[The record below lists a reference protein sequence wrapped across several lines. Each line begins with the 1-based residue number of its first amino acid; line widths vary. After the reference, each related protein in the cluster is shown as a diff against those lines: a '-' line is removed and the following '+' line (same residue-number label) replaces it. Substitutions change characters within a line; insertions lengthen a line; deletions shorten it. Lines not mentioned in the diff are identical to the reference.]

1 MGDEQEKLKS
11 RRRRPPVHHS
21 GEGGKYFAD
30 LVPACRGPV
39 DATMLA
45 TRYILGRGARSTTFL
60 RSSSLRRA
68 EAVALLSTSSAVP
81 DEIRRLRNIGISAH
95 IDSGKTTLTERIL
108 FYTGRIKAIHDVR
121 GKDGVGAKMDSMD
134 LEREKG
140 ITIQSAATFTSWNDN
155 FINIIDTPGHVDFTI
170 EVERALRVLDGAV
183 LVLCSVSGVQ
193 SQSIT
198 VDRQMKRYSV
208 PRLAFVNKL
217 DRTGANPWKVIEGLR
232 STLSLNAAAVQVP
245 IGLEDAHEGVVDI
258 IALQSY
264 VFKGEKGEEVVVGP
278 VPNELEELVA
288 EKRLELIERLA
299 EVDEELEELFL
310 MEEEPTAEQLKEAI
324 RRQTI
329 QNRFVPVFM
338 GSAFKNK
345 GVQALLDGV
354 VDYLP
359 NPSEVSNVALD
370 LDKVK
375 KSSNNAV

>member
-1 MGDEQEKLKS
+1 
-11 RRRRPPVHHS
+11 
-21 GEGGKYFAD
+21 
-30 LVPACRGPV
+30 
-39 DATMLA
+39 MLA

-375 KSSNNAV
+375 KSSNAV

>member
-1 MGDEQEKLKS
+1 
-11 RRRRPPVHHS
+11 
-21 GEGGKYFAD
+21 
-30 LVPACRGPV
+30 
-39 DATMLA
+39 MLA

-264 VFKGEKGEEVVVGP
+264 IFKGEKGEEVVVGP

>member
-1 MGDEQEKLKS
+1 
-11 RRRRPPVHHS
+11 
-21 GEGGKYFAD
+21 
-30 LVPACRGPV
+30 
-39 DATMLA
+39 MLA
-45 TRYILGRGARSTTFL
+45 TRCILGRGARSTAFL
-60 RSSSLRRA
+60 RSSSLRRV
-68 EAVALLSTSSAVP
+68 EAAALLSTSIAVP

-108 FYTGRIKAIHDVR
+108 YYTGRIKAIHDVR

-232 STLSLNAAAVQVP
+232 NTLSLNAAAVQVP

-264 VFKGEKGEEVVVGP
+264 TFKGEKGEEVVVGP
-278 VPNELEELVA
+278 VPNELEGLVA

-359 NPSEVSNVALD
+359 NPSEVNNIALD

-375 KSSNNAV
+375 ESSNAV